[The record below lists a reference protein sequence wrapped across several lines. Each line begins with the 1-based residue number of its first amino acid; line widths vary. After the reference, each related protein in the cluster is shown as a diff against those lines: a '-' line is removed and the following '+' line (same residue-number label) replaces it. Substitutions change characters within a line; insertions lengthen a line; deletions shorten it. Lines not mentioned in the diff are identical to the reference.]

1 MALKT
6 GMGWRWINAAAFLA
20 VGFLLL
26 PIIEP
31 YFYAIRDHLRGHPKG
46 AHGTH
51 PQKFVGLWVR
61 EETVMYDYRGQA
73 FYLMP
78 DGKIAGTE
86 GMTFLRWHFDNNIFF
101 LDSWSGCGNG
111 YMGVQ
116 TTERTAEFS
125 GRDALL
131 ISDKSGGA
139 KKGVLGKY
147 RRVKITEAL
156 KSELDLL
163 QKSENEEESFR
174 ARCTLSAIEHYERF
188 RDIQKASRANP

>member
-1 MALKT
+1 
-6 GMGWRWINAAAFLA
+6 MGRRWIYLVAFLA

-31 YFYAIRDHLRGHPKG
+31 YFFSIRDQLRGHPQG

-61 EETVMYDYRGQA
+61 EETVMYDFTGQA

-78 DGKIAGTE
+78 DGKIAGTQ
-86 GMTFLRWHFDNNIFF
+86 GMTFRRWHFDNNTLF
-101 LDSWSGCGNG
+101 LDSWSGCGNC
-111 YMGVQ
+111 YHGVQ

-125 GRDALL
+125 GPDALL
-131 ISDKSGGA
+131 ITDKTGAA
-139 KKGVLGKY
+139 KKGVVGKY
-147 RRVKITEAL
+147 RKVKITEAL

-163 QKSENEEESFR
+163 RKSENEEESFK
-174 ARCTLSAIEHYERF
+174 ARCMQNAIEHYERF
-188 RDIQKASRANP
+188 MDLRKARVANP

>member
-6 GMGWRWINAAAFLA
+6 GRGRRWIYLVAFLA

-31 YFYAIRDHLRGHPKG
+31 YFYAIRDQLRGHPQG

-78 DGKIAGTE
+78 DGKIAGTQ
-86 GMTFLRWHFDNNIFF
+86 GMTFRRWHFDNNTFF
-101 LDSWSGCGNG
+101 LDSWPGCGNAFR
-111 YMGVQ
+111 GVE

-125 GRDALL
+125 GPDTLL
-131 ISDKSGGA
+131 ITDKTGA
-139 KKGVLGKY
+139 TERGVVGKY
-147 RRVKITEAL
+147 RRFKITEAL
-156 KSELDLL
+156 KSELGLL
-163 QKSENEEESFR
+163 RKSENEEESFK
-174 ARCTLSAIEHYERF
+174 ARCTVNAIEHYERF
-188 RDIQKASRANP
+188 RDLHKSSLANR